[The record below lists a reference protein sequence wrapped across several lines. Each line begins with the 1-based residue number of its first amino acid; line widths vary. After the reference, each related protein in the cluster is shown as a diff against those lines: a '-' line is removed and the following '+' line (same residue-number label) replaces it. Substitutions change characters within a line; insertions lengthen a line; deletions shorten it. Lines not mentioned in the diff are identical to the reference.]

1 MIVYTAPSSTTTVVI
16 GLTLANTTSSQITVD
31 AKMSAGSNTVF
42 LINNLPIPT
51 GSSFEFM
58 SGNKII
64 LEAGDA
70 IIVSSDTAQS
80 LDTVMSIME
89 IT

>member
-1 MIVYTAPSSTTTVVI
+1 MA
-16 GLTLANTTSSQITVD
+16 
-31 AKMSAGSNTVF
+31 
-42 LINNLPIPT
+42 
-51 GSSFEFM
+51 
-58 SGNKII
+58 GNKII